1 MCPCQGGSLNGYHDL
16 VRLKMN
22 EAVSQGARFSAGASE
37 RIGREYSKHADELGI
52 IDRLKLLQAL
62 ITVERTDGGNA

>member
-1 MCPCQGGSLNGYHDL
+1 MNGYHDL

-22 EAVSQGARFSAGASE
+22 EAVSQGARFSVGASE
-37 RIGREYSKHADELGI
+37 RIAKAYIKEADNLGI